1 MIINNID
8 YSLLDLKGHDCHSS
22 LFLQKNKD
30 NEFLSKLGLFYRD
43 FLDSNDTLTVH
54 TSGSTGKPK
63 NITVKKEHMKNSAY
77 ATLKYLNL
85 KAGDCALLCMPVD
98 FIAGKMMALR
108 ALLGNL
114 KLTCITPCK
123 DPLKD
128 LSSDTIIDF
137 IAITTMQALSILEN
151 EHSASILSRC
161 KNILIGGGPID
172 NNLKLRLKDFKG
184 SIYQSYAMT
193 ETLSHIALLDIKNND
208 DYYTL
213 FDGIKLSLSEH
224 KTAIIHAPMLCDND
238 IYTNDLIDI
247 IDDRHFKVLGRIDNV
262 INTGGIK
269 VLIEDLE
276 KFFTGKISCNFAFSK
291 AKHELYGE
299 QIILV
304 IEGNETKI
312 CDKDKSMIQ
321 DIINNMPRYY
331 VPKHIIY
338 VDKIPLTKTY
348 KVSRKELETLVSNL
362 I

>member
-1 MIINNID
+1 MIINNIN
-8 YSLLDLKGHDCHSS
+8 YSLLDLKGDDFHSS

-30 NEFLSKLGLFYRD
+30 DEFLSKLGLFYRD
-43 FLDSNDTLTVH
+43 FLDTNDTLTVH

-63 NITVKKEHMKNSAY
+63 NITVKKEFMKNSAY
-77 ATLKYLNL
+77 ATLKNLNI
-85 KAGDCALLCMPVD
+85 KNGDCALLCMPVD

-108 ALLGNL
+108 ALIGNL
-114 KLTCITPCK
+114 NLICITPCK

-128 LSSDTIIDF
+128 LKSDTAIDF

-151 EHSASILSRC
+151 KHSASILSKC

-172 NNLKLRLKDFKG
+172 NNLKQRFKDFKG

-193 ETLSHIALLDIKNND
+193 ETLSHIALLDIKKND
-208 DYYTL
+208 DFYTL
-213 FDGIKLSLSEH
+213 FEGISLSLSEH
-224 KTAIIHAPMLCDND
+224 NTAIIHAPMLCDTD
-238 IYTNDLIDI
+238 IYTNDLIEI

-269 VLIEDLE
+269 ILIEDLE
-276 KFFTGKISCNFAFSK
+276 KFFTGKICCNFAFSK
-291 AKHELYGE
+291 AKHKLYGE

-304 IEGNETKI
+304 IEGCETKI
-312 CDKDKSMIQ
+312 SHKDKKIIQ
-321 DIINNMPRYY
+321 DIIDKMPRYY

-338 VDKIPLTKTY
+338 IDKIPLTKTY
-348 KVSRKELETLVSNL
+348 KVSRKELEILVSNL